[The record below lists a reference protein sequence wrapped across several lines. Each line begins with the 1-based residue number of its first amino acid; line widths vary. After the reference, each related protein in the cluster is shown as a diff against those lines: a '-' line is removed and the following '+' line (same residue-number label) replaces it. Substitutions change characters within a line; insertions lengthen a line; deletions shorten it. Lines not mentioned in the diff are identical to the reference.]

1 MLELDWDEVKE
12 AKSGIANVGTG
23 ERSRSGGEERE
34 TGVGRRRDER
44 MKAEV
49 DAAERV

>member
-1 MLELDWDEVKE
+1 MQGL
-12 AKSGIANVGTG
+12 ASGVGG
-23 ERSRSGGEERE
+23 GGEERE
-34 TGVGRRRDER
+34 TGVGRSRDER